1 MSKQGGLIMG
11 DISALQIILL
21 TLLAGY
27 AQYDGLHA
35 LTGMVKP
42 VMVGLFTGII
52 MGDVETGLFVGGTIN
67 LMKLGVGNFGGASIP
82 DYMSATMLGTV
93 FAITSGQGAEFGVTL
108 AIPIA
113 VLLINMDILARFS
126 NVYLLKRA
134 QKSYEKRDY
143 NKIIFWNNFGIVFWS
158 LSRMVPVF
166 IGLVLGPDVVNI
178 IINYLPQ
185 VILDGMKTA
194 GGIIPA
200 IGLAMLLRYMPIR
213 DNVPFLLFGF
223 VLSAYLNL
231 PILAVAI
238 IATGCALLVFK
249 SDERAMLQ
257 PAIENYD
264 NSDYIGGDE

>member
-1 MSKQGGLIMG
+1 MNEITIG
-11 DISALQIILL
+11 QIILL

-35 LTGMVKP
+35 LTGMQKP
-42 VMVGLFTGII
+42 VMIGFFTGLI
-52 MGDVETGLFVGGTIN
+52 MRDVTTGLFVGGTIN

-113 VLLINMDILARFS
+113 VLLINMDILARFT
-126 NVYLLKRA
+126 NVFFLRKA
-134 QKSYEKRDY
+134 QNSYEQRKYDQ
-143 NKIIFWNNFGIVFWS
+143 IVFWNNIGVVSWA
-158 LSRMVPVF
+158 LSRMIPVF
-166 IGLVLGPDVVNI
+166 IGLTLGPDVVNVVI
-178 IINYLPQ
+178 DYLPQ

-213 DNVPFLLFGF
+213 DNVAFLLFGF
-223 VLSAYLNL
+223 VFSAYLNL
-231 PILAVAI
+231 PILAIAI
-238 IATGCALLVFK
+238 IATGCALLVYK
-249 SDERAMLQ
+249 ADEAKKL
-257 PAIENYD
+257 IEGQVIVG
-264 NSDYIGGDE
+264 SEGLIEGDE

>member
-1 MSKQGGLIMG
+1 MT
-11 DISALQIILL
+11 DITVLQIILL

-42 VMVGLFTGII
+42 VMVGLFTGLI
-52 MGDVETGLFVGGTIN
+52 MGDVQTGLFVGGTIN

-134 QKSYEKRDY
+134 QKSYKNRDY
-143 NKIIFWNNFGIVFWS
+143 DKIIFWNNFGIVFWS

-200 IGLAMLLRYMPIR
+200 IGLAMLLRYMPVR
-213 DNVPFLLFGF
+213 DNVAYLLFGF

-238 IATGCALLVFK
+238 IAAGCALLVFK
-249 SDERAMLQ
+249 NDELKLSLVQTADLSND
-257 PAIENYD
+257 A
-264 NSDYIGGDE
+264 YIGGDE

>member
-1 MSKQGGLIMG
+1 MENIG
-11 DISALQIILL
+11 DITALQIILL

-42 VMVGLFTGII
+42 VMIGLFTGLI
-52 MGDVETGLFVGGTIN
+52 MGDVETGLYVGGTIN

-143 NKIIFWNNFGIVFWS
+143 DKIIFWNNFGIVFWS
-158 LSRMVPVF
+158 LSRMIPVF
-166 IGLVLGPDVVNI
+166 IGLVLGPDVVDA

-200 IGLAMLLRYMPIR
+200 IGLAMLLRYMPVKENIAY
-213 DNVPFLLFGF
+213 LLFGF
-223 VLSAYLNL
+223 VLSAYLGI
-231 PILAVAI
+231 PILGIAI

-249 SDERAMLQ
+249 NDEALLAAKGAEV
-257 PAIENYD
+257 AIQTED
-264 NSDYIGGDE
+264 GFIGGDE

>member
-1 MSKQGGLIMG
+1 MAE
-11 DISALQIILL
+11 ISVIQIILL

-42 VMVGLFTGII
+42 VMVGFFTGLII
-52 MGDVETGLFVGGTIN
+52 GDVQTGLFVGGTIN

-93 FAITSGQGAEFGVTL
+93 FAVTSGQGAEFGVTL

-134 QKSYEKRDY
+134 QKSYAKREYD
-143 NKIIFWNNFGIVFWS
+143 KIIFWNNIGIVSWS
-158 LSRMVPVF
+158 LSRMIPVF
-166 IGLVLGPDVVNI
+166 IGLVLGPDVVNV

-185 VILDGMKTA
+185 IILDGMKTA

-223 VLSAYLNL
+223 VLSAYMNL

-249 SDERAMLQ
+249 NDELNRQLSQ
-257 PAIENYD
+257 VTVTSESGYIE
-264 NSDYIGGDE
+264 GDE